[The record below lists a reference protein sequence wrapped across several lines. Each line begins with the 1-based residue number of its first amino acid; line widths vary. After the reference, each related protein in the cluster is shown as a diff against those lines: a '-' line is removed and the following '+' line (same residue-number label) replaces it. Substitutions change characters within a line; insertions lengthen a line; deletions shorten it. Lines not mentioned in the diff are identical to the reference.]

1 MENTEIVN
9 FLKDVI
15 VDIESGNVKD
25 LKLQYV
31 GEFLMGY
38 KFHEFLEDECNT
50 TTEDEKDFLKFLF
63 LGWYIYTF
71 ILRNNKSSIKN
82 IKIIKSL

>member
-1 MENTEIVN
+1 MENNEIVN

-25 LKLQYV
+25 LKLQYIC
-31 GEFLMGY
+31 EFLMGY
-38 KFHEFLEDECNT
+38 KFHEFLEDDDIA
-50 TTEDEKDFLKFLF
+50 TEDEKDLLKFVF

-71 ILRNNKSSIKN
+71 ILRNDKPI
-82 IKIIKSL
+82 L